1 MSEINPDVLA
11 QMKRLWSAL
20 NDGTVDKETAN
31 DALKKLHD
39 ILSGAAHT
47 DPTSATEEVAEEG
60 DAEEDHPHRKPRKK
74 R

>member
-1 MSEINPDVLA
+1 
-11 QMKRLWSAL
+11 
-20 NDGTVDKETAN
+20 VDKETAN